1 MSRHLT
7 ANIEYIQCCQKYLR
21 GLLHRKDF
29 SAAVRYFESMKN
41 SLDDKSDS
49 ERASFFC
56 LGSRAYTGLGNP
68 TKGLGLVRCG
78 ISILSK
84 TIGDKSKLGQAYM
97 ILGDTLRE
105 LGFYDEAEHA
115 FRDAESIFRRDDNIS
130 EAGDA
135 LNRLAGIFYR
145 KSNFKSSLKCLLGA
159 IEFTRKEN
167 DQKKL
172 AYLFGNIGRIYG
184 LLGQFEKAEEYI
196 RFNIDLSRKLKDG
209 IEQTRAILSLAYLD
223 IQRYRFDDAKEQL
236 DEALLKIDKYN
247 LTKEKV
253 IYLTYRGELALK
265 QNKYDLSEKFLNE
278 AAAAGHKVAPESYL
292 AVRPQRW
299 LAELKTARGN
309 YRKALSIANKT
320 LIVMKKLGST
330 AEIGALL
337 KIQAICQEKLEHATK
352 AAKSYLES
360 IRILEHN
367 RIKIELADVLEA
379 AGNSQLFDINKR
391 TMFLC
396 RSEDIY
402 VDIGSSIMINRLR
415 KKISAIGTSTIST
428 SAISTGGNVSS
439 SISADVISDNQT
451 PEFITR
457 NNRMKKLISQLR
469 LLKDSDLPILFTGE
483 TGVGKDYISRYF
495 HSLARPLGPYV
506 PVNCAAI
513 PDSLIESELFGYHKG
528 AFTGAESDRCGL
540 FRSADKGVLLLDE
553 IGELPLTLQA
563 KLLNILETKR
573 LRPLGSTDEIKL
585 DIRIIAATN
594 RDLSEMVAAGSFRQ
608 DLYYR
613 LAGITMELPPLRK
626 RKEDIPHLLKIFM
639 QKTGLLKENE
649 NPEDELVYQFVN
661 YDWPGNIRQ
670 MENKV
675 SRLAAM
681 LSITKEGSLV
691 ELARSFFEEKLE
703 EDIKT
708 LFEKVEAYEKK
719 LLMEALVS
727 SDGNKSQAARMLS
740 IHESTFRAKMKRYS
754 MGGTVN

>member
-1 MSRHLT
+1 MSSHLT
-7 ANIEYIQCCQKYLR
+7 ANIEYIQCCRKYLE

-29 SAAVRYFESMKN
+29 KAAVRYFESMKN
-41 SLDDKSDS
+41 NLDDKSDT
-49 ERASFFC
+49 ERAYFFC
-56 LGSRAYTGLGNP
+56 LGSRAYTGMGNP
-68 TKGLGLVRCG
+68 TRALGLVRSG
-78 ISILSK
+78 IAILSK
-84 TIGDKSKLGQAYM
+84 TIGDKSELGQAYM

-115 FRDAESIFRRDDNIS
+115 FRDAESIFRRDDNIA

-159 IEFTRKEN
+159 IEFTGKDN
-167 DQKKL
+167 NQKKL

-184 LLGQFEKAEEYI
+184 LLGQFDKAEEYI
-196 RFNIDLSRKLKDG
+196 RFNIDLSRKLKD
-209 IEQTRAILSLAYLD
+209 EVELTRAILSLAYLD
-223 IQRYRFDDAKEQL
+223 IQRYRFDDAGEQL
-236 DEALLKIDKYN
+236 DEALIKIDQYN

-253 IYLTYRGELALK
+253 IYLTYQGELALK
-265 QNKYDLSEKFLNE
+265 QKKYDLSEMFLND
-278 AAAAGHKVAPESYL
+278 AAAAGFKIAPESYL
-292 AVRPQRW
+292 AARPQRW

-309 YRKALSIANKT
+309 FRQALSIANKT
-320 LIVMKKLGST
+320 ILVMEKLGST

-337 KIQAICQEKLEHATK
+337 NIRAVCEEKLAHTGK

-367 RIKIELADVLEA
+367 RIKIELASALAA
-379 AGNSQLFDINKR
+379 AGDSELFDVNKR

-402 VDIGSSIMINRLR
+402 VDIDATIMVNILR
-415 KKISAIGTSTIST
+415 KKISIIGANGS
-428 SAISTGGNVSS
+428 GGNVT
-439 SISADVISDNQT
+439 SISANLEYTDQA
-451 PEFITR
+451 PEFVTR
-457 NNRMKKLISQLR
+457 NKRMKKLITQLQ
-469 LLKDSDLPILFTGE
+469 LLKNSDLPILITGE
-483 TGVGKDYISRYF
+483 TGVGKDYLARHF
-495 HSLARPLGPYV
+495 HTLARPDGPYV

-513 PDSLIESELFGYHKG
+513 PDTLIESELFGYQKG
-528 AFTGAESDRCGL
+528 AFTGAESNRHGL
-540 FRSADKGVLLLDE
+540 FRAADKGVLLLDE

-563 KLLNILETKR
+563 KLLSILETRR
-573 LRPLGSTDEIKL
+573 LRPLGSTDEIEL

-594 RDLSEMVAAGSFRQ
+594 CDLSEMVAAGTFRQ

-613 LAGITMELPPLRK
+613 LAGITMELPPLRD
-626 RKEDIPHLLKIFM
+626 RKEDIPQLLKVFM
-639 QKTGLLKENE
+639 QKAKLLKENE
-649 NPEDELVYQFVN
+649 SPEDELTYQFVN

-681 LSITKEGSLV
+681 LSITNEGSLV
-691 ELARSFFEEKLE
+691 ELARSFFEENSE
-703 EDIKT
+703 EETKT
-708 LFEKVEAYEKK
+708 LFEKVEAFEKK

-727 SDGNKSQAARMLS
+727 SDGNKSNAARMLS

-754 MGGTVN
+754 LGGTVN

>member
-7 ANIEYIQCCQKYLR
+7 ANIEYIQCCRKYLR

-29 SAAVRYFESMKN
+29 SEAVRYFESMKN
-41 SLDDKSDS
+41 NLDDKSDT
-49 ERASFFC
+49 ERAIFFC
-56 LGSRAYTGLGNP
+56 LGSRAYTGIGNP
-68 TKGLGLVRCG
+68 TKALSLIRSG
-78 ISILSK
+78 IALLSK
-84 TIGDKSKLGQAYM
+84 TIGDKSELGQAYM
-97 ILGDTLRE
+97 TLGDTLRE
-105 LGFYDEAEHA
+105 LGYYDEAEHA

-130 EAGDA
+130 GAGDA

-145 KSNFKSSLKCLLGA
+145 KGNFKNSLKSLLGA

-184 LLGQFEKAEEYI
+184 LLGWLGKAEEYI
-196 RFNIDLSRKLKDG
+196 RFNIDLSRKLKDD
-209 IEQTRAILSLAYLD
+209 IEQTRAILSLAYID
-223 IQRYRFDDAKEQL
+223 IQRYRFDDAKEHL
-236 DEALLKIDKYN
+236 EEALLNIEKYN

-253 IYLTYRGELALK
+253 IYLTYQGELALK
-265 QNKYDLSEKFLNE
+265 QKKYDLAEEFLNE
-278 AAAAGHKVAPESYL
+278 AAAAGHKVARESYL
-292 AVRPQRW
+292 AIRPLRW
-299 LAELKTARGN
+299 LAELKTAQGD

-320 LIVMKKLGST
+320 LIAMKKLGNV

-337 KIQAICQEKLEHATK
+337 KIRAICQEKLEHVKK
-352 AAKSYLES
+352 AVNSYLES

-367 RIKIELADVLEA
+367 QIKIELAAALA
-379 AGNSQLFDINKR
+379 SAGNSELFDINKR

-396 RSEDIY
+396 RSEDIF
-402 VDIGSSIMINRLR
+402 VDIGSSFMANRLR
-415 KKISAIGTSTIST
+415 KKISAF
-428 SAISTGGNVSS
+428 SANG
-439 SISADVISDNQT
+439 SISLSKQGNKELDNQA

-457 NNRMKKLISQLR
+457 NKRMKKIISQLQ
-469 LLKDSDLPILFTGE
+469 LLKDSDLPILINGE
-483 TGVGKDYISRYF
+483 TGVGKDYLARYF
-495 HSLARPLGPYV
+495 HTIARPQGPYV
-506 PVNCAAI
+506 PINCAAI

-528 AFTGAESDRCGL
+528 AFTGAESNRYGL

-563 KLLNILETKR
+563 KLLSILETRK
-573 LRPLGSTDEIKL
+573 LRPLGSTDEIEL
-585 DIRIIAATN
+585 DIRIIAASN
-594 RDLSEMVAAGSFRQ
+594 RDLSGMAEAGTFRQ

-613 LAGITMELPPLRK
+613 LAGITMELPPLRE

-639 QKTGLLKENE
+639 RKTGLLKENE
-649 NPEDELVYQFVN
+649 NPEDELIYQFVN
-661 YDWPGNIRQ
+661 FDWPGNIRQ

-691 ELARSFFEEKLE
+691 ELARSFFEEKIE
-703 EDIKT
+703 EDAKT
-708 LFEKVEAYEKK
+708 LFEKVEAFEKK
-719 LLMEALVS
+719 ILMEALVS

-754 MGGTVN
+754 LGGTVN